1 MQRLTRDEVER
12 ICIRNLLGAREER
25 IFFKDRDSR
34 FLLVSAGWLAAEGQG
49 RSLQDVI
56 GKTDFDIFSR
66 PHAIAAL
73 EDEQRIIRTGE
84 AMIEK
89 VERET
94 FHDRADAWVSTT
106 KLPLLD
112 ERGEIIGTFGIARD
126 VSAQMRDWLTG
137 LANRVALMDRLTQA
151 ILALERQA
159 GKVGLLFLDVDHF
172 KSINDTLGHR
182 AGDEVLVK
190 IAQRLSRVARRFDT
204 VARYGG
210 DEFVLLPTALTTAA
224 SLESIGERVLAAL
237 AADVEVDGHS
247 LTVTASLGGVIVDD
261 ATADPNDVVDQADA
275 AMYAAKQAGRSRFEI
290 FRKSGGLGSS
300 ASRWAS
306 WPRRETPGA

>member
-1 MQRLTRDEVER
+1 MQRLTRDEIER

-25 IFFKDRDSR
+25 VFFKDRDSR

-49 RSLQDVI
+49 RSLEDVI

-73 EDEQRIIRTGE
+73 EDEQWIIRTGE
-84 AMIEK
+84 AMIGK

-94 FHDRADAWVSTT
+94 FHDRPDAWVSTT
-106 KLPLLD
+106 KLPLFD

-126 VSAQMRDWLTG
+126 VSAQMRDSLTG

-151 ILALERQA
+151 ILALERQP
-159 GKVGLLFLDVDHF
+159 GKVGVLFFDVDDF

-182 AGDEVLVK
+182 AGDEVLVM
-190 IAQRLSRVARRFDT
+190 IARRLSSVARRFDT

-210 DEFVLLPTALTTAA
+210 DEFVLLSTGLTTAA
-224 SLESIGERVLAAL
+224 SLASIGERVLGAL
-237 AADVEVDGHS
+237 AAAVEVDGGS
-247 LTVTASLGGVIVDD
+247 LTVTASLGGVVVGD
-261 ATADPNDVVDQADA
+261 AAADPNDVLDQADA
-275 AMYAAKQAGRSRFEI
+275 AMYAAKQAGRSRFEM
-290 FRKSGGLGSS
+290 FGD
-300 ASRWAS
+300 
-306 WPRRETPGA
+306 PGR